1 MKRKLAIL
9 GAILLAAF
17 IFTYEG
23 NAYQAHALDEEDLAW
38 IAEAGQAL
46 RQIVED
52 REVMALVYLCDEY
65 ELRSDASEDSVAV
78 VTVPSGQMAEILD
91 VTVDEDGQ
99 VWEKVSTDMSGTD
112 YIGYVRRDYLACSDE
127 RFLEWEE
134 YYGMN
139 PGGAAMLAADG
150 QGNYADIEQFP
161 AGYQAALKELK
172 KKYPNWI
179 FVRYNTKLDWNTAVT
194 NEMQGGRSLVSASS
208 PDWAKG
214 DFYGAG
220 WYNASRQAL
229 EAYMDPRNALREGAI
244 FQFEQL
250 TYNET
255 YHTEEAVKAF
265 LENTF
270 MNSSADAPGTNM
282 KFYHIFYMIGQEENR
297 KVSPFHLAA
306 RVLQEQG
313 KGTSPIIS
321 GTVEGYEGYYNYF
334 NVGANGK
341 TTEDIIHNGL
351 EYAKNH
357 EWKGAYFSILG
368 GANLLT
374 NSYIRNGQDTLYLQK
389 FNVNKNSPYGL
400 YQHQYMQNISAPT
413 SEAANVFKLYSSANA
428 LNNSFVFKIPVYQNM
443 TGEPDPTPTPTATPT
458 ATPTPTPTATPTPT
472 VTPEPTV
479 TPTPVPSTK
488 ITLEIPEGYDDKVV
502 YIDGIKYAVQSKD
515 GTVTL
520 ELPDDTAGS
529 ATVMRYNAKGV
540 PVGMYVWTL
549 EYYDDAYK
557 VTAQPELTDLL
568 TYHGFSIRITD
579 KSGIRFK
586 TGISADLRKKLL
598 QSGGV
603 DGYRLKEYGTLI
615 MTDAN
620 RKTYPM
626 VVGGQKVLQGMAYGT
641 DASGTF
647 KDSIYETV
655 DNRYRYTSV
664 LVGMP
669 ASQYK
674 VDYAFRGY
682 ATLTKDGQD
691 ITIYGPTVAK
701 NIYSLAEQLLQMK
714 IYEEGSDADLYLRK
728 LIKDADKQ

>member
-1 MKRKLAIL
+1 M
-9 GAILLAAF
+9 AF

-23 NAYQAHALDEEDLAW
+23 NTYQAHALDEEDLAW

-65 ELRSDASEDSVAV
+65 KLHSDASEDSAAV
-78 VTVPSGQMAEILD
+78 VTVPSGQMVEILD

-161 AGYQAALKELK
+161 AGYQPALTALKE
-172 KKYPNWI
+172 KYPNWI
-179 FVRYNTKLDWNTAVT
+179 FVRYNTELDWNTAVT

-208 PDWAKG
+208 PAWAKG

-255 YHTEEAVKAF
+255 YHTEAALKSF
-265 LENTF
+265 LDNTF
-270 MNSSADAPGTNM
+270 MNSSANAPGTNM
-282 KFYHIFYMIGQEENR
+282 TFEYIFYMIGKEDCR

-341 TTEDIIHNGL
+341 KTEEIIRNGL
-351 EYAKNH
+351 EYAKAN

-368 GANLLT
+368 GANLLADK
-374 NSYIRNGQDTLYLQK
+374 YINKGQDTPYLQK
-389 FNVNKNSPYGL
+389 FNVNKNSAYGL

-413 SEAANVFKLYSSANA
+413 SEAASVFRLYSSANA
-428 LNNSFVFKIPVYQNM
+428 LGNSFVFRIPVYENM
-443 TGEPDPTPTPTATPT
+443 PGEPDPTPV
-458 ATPTPTPTATPTPT
+458 PTPTATPTPT
-472 VTPEPTV
+472 LAP

-488 ITLEIPEGYDDKVV
+488 ITLEIPEGYDDTTV
-502 YIDGIKYAVQSKD
+502 YIDGIEYEVQAENGVVS
-515 GTVTL
+515 L

-529 ATVMRYNAKGV
+529 ATVMRYNEKGV

-549 EYYDDAYK
+549 EYNDYAYE
-557 VTAQPELTDLL
+557 VTAQPKLTDLL

-598 QSGGV
+598 QTDGV

-641 DASGTF
+641 DASGIF

-669 ASQYK
+669 ANQYK

-682 ATLTKDGQD
+682 ATLTKDERD
-691 ITIYGPTVAK
+691 ITIYGPVVAK
-701 NIYSLAEQLLQMK
+701 NIYSLAEQLLRMK
-714 IYEEGSDADLYLRK
+714 IYEEESDADLYLRK
-728 LIKDADKQ
+728 LIQDADKQ